1 VGQTRSV
8 RLRYTLPALADLSA
22 ILDHI
27 AVHSPQGARRIEA
40 RIQALTDLLL
50 QHPHIGRRT
59 SDPAIRR
66 MTDDASP
73 LFRFLRDHAD
83 RDHHPRRPSR
93 SPRSVRNARLCL
105 SGS

>member
-1 VGQTRSV
+1 M
-8 RLRYTLPALADLSA
+8 RLRYTLPALADLSV
-22 ILDHI
+22 ILDYF

-66 MTDDASP
+66 MMTTPYPYLVFYQISETEIIIHAV
-73 LFRFLRDHAD
+73 RHAARD
-83 RDHHPRRPSR
+83 PSGM
-93 SPRSVRNARLCL
+93 PGAA
-105 SGS
+105 